1 MAGVTFKL
9 LAAPTFRARVDIPA
23 PGGAVVPLECEF
35 RHFTR
40 QALIDFSTP
49 EAVAARTDV
58 DTLMEVLADWHN
70 VDQSFCRGS
79 VALLLENYQQ
89 AAAAIVTAWM
99 RELTAQRLG
108 N

>member
-23 PGGAVVPLECEF
+23 PGGVVVPLECEL

-49 EAVAARTDV
+49 EAVAARSDA
-58 DTLMEVLADWHN
+58 DTLLAIMVGWHN
-70 VDQSFCRGS
+70 VDDAFGPEA

-89 AAAAIVTAWM
+89 AAAGIVTAWM

>member
-9 LAAPTFRARVDIPA
+9 QPAPTFRAKVDIPA
-23 PGGAVVPLECEF
+23 PGGAAVPLECEF
-35 RHFTR
+35 RHFSR
-40 QALIDFSTP
+40 PALLVFSTP
-49 EAVAARTDV
+49 EAVAARSDI
-58 DTLMEVLADWHN
+58 DTLMEILADWHN

-79 VALLLENYQQ
+79 VAVLLDNYQQ